1 MINAACSIKRVI
13 HVQLQDKP
21 PGEGSAV
28 LMIMNMCSYNTPPM
42 GKGAQT

>member
-1 MINAACSIKRVI
+1 MQPATSEVVV
-13 HVQLQDKP
+13 HVQLQHNP

-28 LMIMNMCSYNTPPM
+28 LMIMNMCSYNTTPL